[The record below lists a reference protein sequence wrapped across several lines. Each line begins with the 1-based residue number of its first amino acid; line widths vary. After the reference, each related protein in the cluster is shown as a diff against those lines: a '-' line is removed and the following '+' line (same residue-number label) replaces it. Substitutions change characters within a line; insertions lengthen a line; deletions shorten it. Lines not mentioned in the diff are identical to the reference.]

1 PLGDYV
7 NYLVRQMAI
16 DNAQTLKDN
25 DIEIYTIGLGNVDQ
39 NFLESLSSGPEFS
52 YYTTDPGELAGI
64 FQQIANILK
73 LVLVS

>member
-1 PLGDYV
+1 M
-7 NYLVRQMAI
+7 NYLVRQMAV

-52 YYTTDPGELAGI
+52 YYTTDPSELAGI